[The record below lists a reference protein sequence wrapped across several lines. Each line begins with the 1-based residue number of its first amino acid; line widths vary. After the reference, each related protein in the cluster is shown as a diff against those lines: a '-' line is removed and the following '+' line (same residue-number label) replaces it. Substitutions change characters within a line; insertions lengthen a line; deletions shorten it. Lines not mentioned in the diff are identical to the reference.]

1 MITFSI
7 FRMFDLDELQENLG
21 GLWIPEIYRN
31 DVRSQRTRSMSMD
44 ISERENSPDILHTL
58 LGVELK
64 INKLRVACP
73 DLATAR
79 YLRVF
84 ARIGCREIAVPYDIT
99 KISKIAD
106 DLETAWQRMNLFLEG
121 SSARIRNKAI
131 GRIREE
137 IGDIGAG
144 EAMPEFKQ
152 TTKQRNV

>member
-1 MITFSI
+1 ML
-7 FRMFDLDELQENLG
+7 DLEGLHADLG
-21 GLWIPEIYRN
+21 ELWIPDIYRN

-64 INKLRVACP
+64 VGKLRVACP

-106 DLETAWQRMNLFLEG
+106 QLETAWQRMNLILYD
-121 SSARIRNKAI
+121 ATTRTRNLAVKTVRA
-131 GRIREE
+131 EVNE
-137 IGDIGAG
+137 IGAG
-144 EAMPEFKQ
+144 EAMPEFNTETRRFAK
-152 TTKQRNV
+152 

>member
-1 MITFSI
+1 
-7 FRMFDLDELQENLG
+7 MFDLDELQENLG